1 MLGSLLIFTGLFFG
15 VSGLKFLKII
25 PIAVIGCLLFYS
37 GFELASVFKNV
48 NKEDRNV
55 ALLVV
60 VMSLA
65 TNPALGVIAGVLA
78 YYSFKYR

>member
-1 MLGSLLIFTGLFFG
+1 
-15 VSGLKFLKII
+15 
-25 PIAVIGCLLFYS
+25 LLFYS
-37 GFELASVFKNV
+37 GFELASIFKNV
-48 NKEDRNV
+48 NKEDRSV

-78 YYSFKYR
+78 HYGYKYL